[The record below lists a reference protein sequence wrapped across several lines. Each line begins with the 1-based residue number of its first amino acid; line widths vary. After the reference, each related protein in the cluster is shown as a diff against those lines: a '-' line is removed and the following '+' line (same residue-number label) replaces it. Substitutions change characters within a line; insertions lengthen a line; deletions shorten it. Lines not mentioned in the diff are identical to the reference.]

1 MISVSGD
8 SPAERESEKTGETQ
22 VLFKKSHRSILMKIN
37 KKSRGVRT
45 RKKRKWRET
54 KGDTSAAL
62 TSHFALHQINFG
74 ATHTQNKK

>member
-8 SPAERESEKTGETQ
+8 RRLSERAREKKRETQ

-37 KKSRGVRT
+37 KKSRGV
-45 RKKRKWRET
+45 KKKKEKGKRRET

-62 TSHFALHQINFG
+62 SSCFVLRQINS
-74 ATHTQNKK
+74 APHTH

>member
-45 RKKRKWRET
+45 RKKK
-54 KGDTSAAL
+54 KMAG
-62 TSHFALHQINFG
+62 
-74 ATHTQNKK
+74 NKRRYFSRADKSLRIAPN

>member
-8 SPAERESEKTGETQ
+8 RRLSERAREKKRETQ

-37 KKSRGVRT
+37 KKSRGV
-45 RKKRKWRET
+45 KKGKGKRRET

-62 TSHFALHQINFG
+62 SSCFALRQINS
-74 ATHTQNKK
+74 APHTH